1 MLVGLNGLAIHI
13 AGAGLS
19 ELWLVAVL
27 GFGIALSFV
36 AERLVPY
43 ESSWNASRGDVARD
57 WLHFIVNEASNLLSV
72 AALPLLAGLRPLGD
86 HWPHEWPFAF
96 QVLASVVVLDFGITM
111 THWASHRVPALWRL
125 HAVHHS
131 VKRFYGFNGMMKH
144 PLHQAIEMMVAIL
157 PLLLLGLPQPV
168 AVALVTITGVQLL
181 MQHSN
186 VDYQVGP
193 LRYILALNEGHRFHH
208 LKWGG
213 VGDVNF
219 GLFTNLWDHLLGT
232 WSFDPKR
239 RFTSDDLGIGKEPGF
254 PAGYLAQLLAPFRR
268 NVP

>member
-1 MLVGLNGLAIHI
+1 M
-13 AGAGLS
+13 
-19 ELWLVAVL
+19 
-27 GFGIALSFV
+27 
-36 AERLVPY
+36 
-43 ESSWNASRGDVARD
+43 
-57 WLHFIVNEASNLLSV
+57 
-72 AALPLLAGLRPLGD
+72 
-86 HWPHEWPFAF
+86 
-96 QVLASVVVLDFGITM
+96 LDFGITM

-144 PLHQAIEMMVAIL
+144 PLHQAIEMTAAII

-168 AVALVTITGVQLL
+168 AAALATTTGVQLL

-193 LRYILALNEGHRFHH
+193 LRYVLALNEGHRFHH

-219 GLFTNLWDHLLGT
+219 GLFTNLWDRLLGT

-239 RFTSDDLGIGKEPGF
+239 RFTSDDIGIGKEPSF
-254 PAGYLAQLLAPFRR
+254 PAGYMAQLLAPFRR